1 MSTASLYEASTV
13 LELGARGKHRNSA
26 FVLAGRTCVRSEG
39 GGLWNEW
46 TLTFDDGRQGF
57 LAEALGSFTL
67 FFERPLAPA
76 WDALDV
82 GSALKT
88 GFIVT
93 ERGQAKR
100 VARWGDV
107 PEAPRTYRYADLSSA
122 SGESAT
128 IDYGDRAGER
138 ASEPDVFVGRRV
150 KLGELGLS
158 PRAERR
164 RFLPAPAGAIPKG
177 VELWLAVGDEGELA
191 VTGVG
196 TGSAKA
202 RFRVIGIMHRSI
214 KVLGERYTWE
224 EYVLHAPAE
233 GLRWLVVADG
243 HWNLVEPLDAGR
255 VEETEEKHAK
265 LGGLGGPDAQT
276 YRFLSSGKARLEW
289 ATGELPWEAAVGD
302 VTEARDYV
310 HAPHVLSRESTADE
324 ITWSLGTYT
333 PPDVVARAFR
343 KRLLPKPTG
352 RAPNEPRT
360 PKRR

>member
-1 MSTASLYEASTV
+1 VSTASLYEASTA
-13 LELGARGKHRNSA
+13 LELGARGKHRNAA

-67 FFERPLAPA
+67 FFERPLAPP

-82 GSALKT
+82 GSTLKT

-107 PEAPRTYRYADLSSA
+107 PEAPRSYRYADLSSA

-128 IDYGDRAGER
+128 IDYGER
-138 ASEPDVFVGRRV
+138 TTDPDVFVGRRV
-150 KLGELGLS
+150 KLAELGLK
-158 PRAERR
+158 PRTERQ
-164 RFLPAPAGAIPKG
+164 RFLPAPAGTMPKG
-177 VELWLAVGDEGELA
+177 VELWLAVGDEGELPA
-191 VTGVG
+191 SG
-196 TGSAKA
+196 TSRDKA
-202 RFRVIGIMHRSI
+202 RFRVIGIVHRSI
-214 KVLGERYTWE
+214 KVEGERYTWE

-233 GLRWLVVADG
+233 GLRWLVVSDG
-243 HWNLVEPLDAGR
+243 HWNLVEPLEPGR
-255 VEETEEKHAK
+255 IDETEEKHAK
-265 LGGLGGPDAQT
+265 LGGDT
-276 YRFLSSGKARLEW
+276 YRFNSSGKARLEW
-289 ATGELPWEAAVGD
+289 ATGELPWEASIGD
-302 VTEARDYV
+302 VTESRDYV

-333 PPDVVARAFR
+333 PPDVVSRAFR
-343 KRLLPKPTG
+343 KRLLPKPVG
-352 RAPNEPRT
+352 RAANEPRT